1 MDIVKTGF
9 WPWFLQRITAAILI
23 AGMSVHIIALAL
35 GQEKISFELV
45 SDRLSHIGW
54 IVFDLILLS
63 ATIFHGFSGLW
74 AIILDFKPDRLFYR
88 TITYTLTITGLILLI
103 YGTLTLWAFIR

>member
-1 MDIVKTGF
+1 MDIGKTGF
-9 WPWFLQRITAAILI
+9 WPWFLQRVTAVILI
-23 AGMSVHIIALAL
+23 AGMSVHIVTLAL
-35 GQEKISFELV
+35 GQEKIRFELV

-74 AIILDFKPDRLFYR
+74 AIILDFKPDRGFYKAA
-88 TITYTLTITGLILLI
+88 TYTLTITGPILFA
-103 YGTLTLWAFIR
+103 YGIFTLWAFIR

>member
-1 MDIVKTGF
+1 MDIEKTGF
-9 WPWFLQRITAAILI
+9 WPWFLQRVTAVILI
-23 AGMSVHIIALAL
+23 AGMSVHIVTLAL
-35 GQEKISFELV
+35 GQEKIRFELV

-74 AIILDFKPDRLFYR
+74 AIILDFKPDSIFYKVTTYILIIIGITLF
-88 TITYTLTITGLILLI
+88 I
-103 YGTLTLWAFIR
+103 YGILTLWAFIK